1 MKDTHA
7 TQEDLQE
14 MFRILRETLG
24 GLRYAQDKL
33 ITVRE
38 KGELNSYVIGILTT
52 GVAALDQYL
61 TKSVKNRDTKKD
73 AQRVFGF
80 VMDFVGILQMPL
92 SDDISVI
99 KLRVPTENNPETL
112 VLENASKLV
121 RMKWAEIDTTAS
133 QPILVPPKD

>member
-1 MKDTHA
+1 VKDTHA
-7 TQEDLQE
+7 TLEDLQE

>member
-1 MKDTHA
+1 MKNAGA
-7 TQEDLQE
+7 TQEDIQE

-80 VMDFVGILQMPL
+80 VMDFVGILRMPL

-99 KLRVPTENNPETL
+99 KLRVPTENDPETL
-112 VLENASKLV
+112 VLENASKLI
-121 RMKWAEIDTTAS
+121 RMKWAEIDTPAS
-133 QPILVPPKD
+133 QPILVPFKD

>member
-1 MKDTHA
+1 VKNAGA
-7 TQEDLQE
+7 TQEDIQE

-80 VMDFVGILQMPL
+80 VMDFVGILRMPL

-99 KLRVPTENNPETL
+99 KLRVPTENDPETL
-112 VLENASKLV
+112 VLENASKLI
-121 RMKWAEIDTTAS
+121 RMKWAEIDTPAS

>member
-1 MKDTHA
+1 MKDAYA

-73 AQRVFGF
+73 AKRCFDLVL
-80 VMDFVGILQMPL
+80 DFVGIMRVPL

-99 KLRVPTENNPETL
+99 KLRVPTENDPETL
-112 VLENASKLV
+112 ILEEASKLV
-121 RMKWAEIDTTAS
+121 RMKWAEIDTAAS
-133 QPILVPPKD
+133 EPILLPPKD

>member
-1 MKDTHA
+1 MKNTGA
-7 TQEDLQE
+7 TQKDLQE

-33 ITVRE
+33 TTVYE

-73 AQRVFGF
+73 AQRCFGF
-80 VMDFVGILQMPL
+80 VMDFVGIMRLPL
-92 SDDISVI
+92 SDDVSVI
-99 KLRVPTENNPETL
+99 KLRVPTENDPETL
-112 VLENASKLV
+112 VLEKASKLV
-121 RMKWAEIDTTAS
+121 RMRWAEINTAAS
-133 QPILVPPKD
+133 EPILVPPKD

>member
-1 MKDTHA
+1 VKDAYA

-73 AQRVFGF
+73 AKRCFDLVL
-80 VMDFVGILQMPL
+80 DFVGIMRVPL

-99 KLRVPTENNPETL
+99 KLRVPTENDPETL
-112 VLENASKLV
+112 ILEEASKLV
-121 RMKWAEIDTTAS
+121 RMKWAEIDTAAS
-133 QPILVPPKD
+133 EPILLPPKD

>member
-1 MKDTHA
+1 MKNAGA
-7 TQEDLQE
+7 TQEDIQE

-80 VMDFVGILQMPL
+80 VMDFVGILRMPL

-99 KLRVPTENNPETL
+99 KLRVPTENDPETL
-112 VLENASKLV
+112 VLENASKLI
-121 RMKWAEIDTTAS
+121 RMKWAEIDTPAS

>member
-92 SDDISVI
+92 CGFPQRTIQ
-99 KLRVPTENNPETL
+99 RRWFWRTL
-112 VLENASKLV
+112 PSWFA
-121 RMKWAEIDTTAS
+121 
-133 QPILVPPKD
+133 